1 MIETANGLTVK
12 QLKFVEYICIGMSY
26 TEAYKKAYNT
36 KNMAQT
42 SIASEGFVL
51 RHHPKI
57 APLIKSFHNTN
68 IMTAEE
74 GLALMSEVVRDTTVD
89 IGIRMATASKLAGL
103 LGWGKSNDKEE
114 TLKII
119 QRVIVRPDEKRGD
132 NVDT

>member
-12 QLKFVEYICIGMSY
+12 QLKFVEHICTGLSY
-26 TEAYKKAYNT
+26 TEAYRKAYNVG
-36 KNMAQT
+36 KMSKT
-42 SIASEGFVL
+42 SIAREGFGL
-51 RHHPKI
+51 RHHPKV
-57 APLIKSFHNTN
+57 APLIKAFHNTN
-68 IMTAEE
+68 IMSAEE
-74 GLALMSEVVRDTTVD
+74 GLALMSETARDTSVD
-89 IGIRMATASKLAGL
+89 IGIRMATAAKLAGL